1 MRLVLCLL
9 KANLIFIHKI
19 CLPIILLLNY
29 TFILILLFLFAY
41 RKVKHSNFLPLL
53 QFLFLILS
61 FSFEFYLMFVKFFLW
76 FIIFNEFLFIKVLRP
91 HIYNWAI
98 IEILWDLHI
107 VIILLIFTIL
117 VLQHFSL
124 ALNVM
129 MISA

>member
-1 MRLVLCLL
+1 MMSAICLL

-29 TFILILLFLFAY
+29 TFKLIRLFLFVY
-41 RKVKHSNFLPLL
+41 QKVKHSNFLRLL
-53 QFLFLILS
+53 RFLFLILS
-61 FSFEFYLMFVKFFLW
+61 FNFEFYLMFVKFFLW
-76 FIIFNEFLFIKVLRP
+76 FIIFNEFSPIKVLKP
-91 HIYNWAI
+91 HIYNWVI

-107 VIILLIFTIL
+107 VTILLIFTIL

-129 MISA
+129 RISA